1 MCKVSGGVSER
12 WMMAHGTLRG
22 LNETLWGSSR
32 CGGVV
37 RHGFALSEGDVSFC
51 QSQSQSEEEG
61 QRRRGDQE

>member
-1 MCKVSGGVSER
+1 MTANATCLDLTDG
-12 WMMAHGTLRG
+12 
-22 LNETLWGSSR
+22 SR

-51 QSQSQSEEEG
+51 QSQSQSQSEEEG